1 MDRKKSSGMKCR
13 KERKKKKRMR
23 VMSTFNC
30 FFSHASL
37 SNSPWL
43 VCDSQVYSLRKLLVS
58 DAALCICSGEDR
70 TAAAINY
77 SARMPQ
83 SLLGSQ
89 PVCHQHF
96 SPQSAF
102 LTCIFFFFLGTN
114 SSQKY
119 WNQHLEDSI
128 FTSGGNQVYVLIVK
142 IHTET
147 DLRFSQCGRGHS
159 SGK

>member
-1 MDRKKSSGMKCR
+1 
-13 KERKKKKRMR
+13 
-23 VMSTFNC
+23 MSTFNC

-70 TAAAINY
+70 TAAAVNY

-96 SPQSAF
+96 SPPVCLPHMHF
-102 LTCIFFFFLGTN
+102 FFFFLGTN
-114 SSQKY
+114 STQNY
-119 WNQHLEDSI
+119 
-128 FTSGGNQVYVLIVK
+128 
-142 IHTET
+142 
-147 DLRFSQCGRGHS
+147 
-159 SGK
+159 

>member
-1 MDRKKSSGMKCR
+1 MLEKKKSSGMKCR

-70 TAAAINY
+70 TAAAVNY

-102 LTCIFFFFLGTN
+102 LTCIFFFFWAPTAPKSIEINTWKIPSSLQEGT
-114 SSQKY
+114 K
-119 WNQHLEDSI
+119 
-128 FTSGGNQVYVLIVK
+128 FM
-142 IHTET
+142 
-147 DLRFSQCGRGHS
+147 F
-159 SGK
+159 

>member
-1 MDRKKSSGMKCR
+1 MKCR

-70 TAAAINY
+70 TAAAVNY

-102 LTCIFFFFLGTN
+102 LTCIFFFFFGHQQLPKVLKSTLGRF
-114 SSQKY
+114 
-119 WNQHLEDSI
+119 HLHFRREPSLCFDCKDPHRNRPA
-128 FTSGGNQVYVLIVK
+128 F
-142 IHTET
+142 
-147 DLRFSQCGRGHS
+147 
-159 SGK
+159 

>member
-1 MDRKKSSGMKCR
+1 
-13 KERKKKKRMR
+13 
-23 VMSTFNC
+23 MSTFNC

-70 TAAAINY
+70 TAAAVNY

-102 LTCIFFFFLGTN
+102 LTCIFFFWAPTAPKSIEINTWKSPSSLQEGT
-114 SSQKY
+114 K
-119 WNQHLEDSI
+119 
-128 FTSGGNQVYVLIVK
+128 FM
-142 IHTET
+142 
-147 DLRFSQCGRGHS
+147 F
-159 SGK
+159 